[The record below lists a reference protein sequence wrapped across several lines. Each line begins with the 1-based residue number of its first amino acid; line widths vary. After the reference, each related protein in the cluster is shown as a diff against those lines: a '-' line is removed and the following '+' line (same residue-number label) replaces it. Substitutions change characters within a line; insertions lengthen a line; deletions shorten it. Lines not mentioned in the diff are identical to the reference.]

1 MNCPEYDPD
10 AYGCISPLVYGR
22 CPNTSTRQCRNGW
35 IPFWTPAER
44 AGLKRMG
51 RGAVIKQVISEAAG
65 IAAVETICA
74 YVQAAR
80 QAKETT

>member
-1 MNCPEYDPD
+1 MKCPDYDPD
-10 AYGCISPLVYGR
+10 GYGCLSPWDDKCPGISAKP
-22 CPNTSTRQCRNGW
+22 CSQGW
-35 IPFWTPAER
+35 ITFWTPAER

-65 IAAVETICA
+65 IAAVETIRA